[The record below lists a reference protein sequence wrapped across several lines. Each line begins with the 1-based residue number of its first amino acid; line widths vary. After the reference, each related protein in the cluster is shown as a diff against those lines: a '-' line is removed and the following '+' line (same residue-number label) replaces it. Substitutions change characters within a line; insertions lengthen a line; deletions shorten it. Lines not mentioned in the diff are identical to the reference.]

1 MITLRQLE
9 ALLWVV
15 QLGTF
20 ERAATRLNTTQSA
33 ISKRIQELETSTG
46 LALFDRSQRGA
57 RLTEQGERLLD
68 LAREMLALQDGIM
81 ALKSGGGQTARRL
94 RLGVTDLTA
103 LTWLPRLVTLLRQ
116 VHPLVTIEPEVDMS
130 RALYER
136 LMEGSIDL
144 VVIPEVMTDP
154 DIAAVR
160 LAEVANVWMARPGL
174 ISPGR
179 TLSLAELAEHP
190 ILTQGSRSG
199 SGLFFTKWLKSEG
212 VVLRK
217 TLTSDSLTAIV
228 GLTVAGLGVAYLPRQ
243 CFRPLIDEGKLVI
256 IPVTPELPPVPYV
269 AMYRQDLPSAFVSS
283 VAELARDV
291 CDFSRQLQA

>member
-1 MITLRQLE
+1 MVTLRQLE

-20 ERAATRLNTTQSA
+20 ERAAMRLNTTQSA
-33 ISKRIQELETSTG
+33 ISKRIQELELSTG
-46 LALFDRSQRGA
+46 LAIFDRSQRGA

-81 ALKSGGGQTARRL
+81 ALKAGGGQAVRRL

-130 RALYER
+130 RSLYER
-136 LMEGSIDL
+136 LMEGSVDL
-144 VVIPEVMTDP
+144 IVIPEVMSDP
-154 DIAAVR
+154 DVAVVR
-160 LAEVANVWMARPGL
+160 LTEVANVWMARPGL
-174 ISPGR
+174 IPPGR
-179 TLSLAELAEHP
+179 TLTLAELAEHP
-190 ILTQGSRSG
+190 ILTQGGRSG
-199 SGLFFTKWLKSEG
+199 SGLFFNKWLKTEG
-212 VVLRK
+212 IVLQK
-217 TLTSDSLTAIV
+217 TLTSDSLTAVV

-243 CFRPLIDEGKLVI
+243 CFRPLVEEGKLVVV
-256 IPVTPELPPVPYV
+256 PVTPELPPVPYV